1 MDQVT
6 TVIVYGIEIIMCDM
20 YRIFQLIGG
29 QIESEARLKD
39 EQEEQQSILQ
49 SSQYITWLTQAHFL
63 NVAYCRVRIKCPPC
77 IKHPLP
83 IHAKVRVEK
92 ECIKGPPITRYLAAR
107 LTKLNLLA
115 YIKAG

>member
-63 NVAYCRVRIKCPPC
+63 NVAYCRVRIKCPLC

-92 ECIKGPPITRYLAAR
+92 ECIKGPPITS
-107 LTKLNLLA
+107 
-115 YIKAG
+115 I

>member
-6 TVIVYGIEIIMCDM
+6 TVIVYGIEIIMRDM

-63 NVAYCRVRIKCPPC
+63 NMAYC
-77 IKHPLP
+77 
-83 IHAKVRVEK
+83 
-92 ECIKGPPITRYLAAR
+92 
-107 LTKLNLLA
+107 
-115 YIKAG
+115 